1 MQTLRA
7 HGPLRRSLAHPA
19 PYRHTA
25 HPPSGTRNRP
35 HAAHSRGGQ
44 PPAMPPPVPHAAPH
58 GPSGRPECSGLRPSL
73 RPTSTYNQLVSTI
86 LHFVR
91 TRTTIIYPGRPESLH
106 AAPSY
111 PRRPKAVPLDPRL
124 PRSTRGG
131 PRLPHALPV
140 NPGQPRSAPC
150 APSRPRPTMARTH
163 LPPPFSGARAPI
175 THHYRQP
182 HTMNATKNGNHV
194 PAATSGHAGP
204 FTLAHPRCRD
214 ALFRSVPPP
223 CPPPSAPWYRTRKGP
238 PPCGSGPCCIMH
250 RAGVSPARSRAGA
263 RPARQGR

>member
-1 MQTLRA
+1 MA
-7 HGPLRRSLAHPA
+7 HGACRHCGRTARFGARWHTPRLTGTRRTHHPA
-19 PYRHTA
+19 LAIGRTPRTLA
-25 HPPSGTRNRP
+25 AGSHPPCHPRCRTRHRMVRREGRNVP
-35 HAAHSRGGQ
+35 ACAH
-44 PPAMPPPVPHAAPH
+44 
-58 GPSGRPECSGLRPSL
+58 L
-73 RPTSTYNQLVSTI
+73 
-86 LHFVR
+86 FVR
-91 TRTTIIYPGRPESLH
+91 LAPTINWCQQYSTLCVH
-106 AAPSY
+106 AP
-111 PRRPKAVPLDPRL
+111 PLFIQDDPN
-124 PRSTRGG
+124 RSTPPQATPGG

-163 LPPPFSGARAPI
+163 LLPPFSGARAPI

-182 HTMNATKNGNHV
+182 HTMNATKNGNHA

-223 CPPPSAPWYRTRKGP
+223 WPPSAPWYRTRKGP